1 MAKKDFAKTMKAQGN
16 LLLQNQN
23 TSSNQSITDLIAADA
38 VSENKTKDVSIQD
51 KSTSKTSPKIQET
64 SEETEEKQKPKS
76 SVASQTQKG
85 SEKKTAE
92 KKQATKEEKGS
103 STSGENDGK
112 KQLRSIIETPR
123 KKQRVSY
130 MISDL
135 AYENFLSLTQ
145 RYGFR
150 SQNECMNYLLE
161 HINEFIE

>member
-85 SEKKTAE
+85 SEKK
-92 KKQATKEEKGS
+92 QATKAEKES